1 MKSKRIYIIELLLF
15 ISIIVFNLFFRN
27 ELLLNISII
36 LLTVITYLLFGFYKD
51 NSYVKGNV
59 NRIIIAS
66 LLAFFMVTYIIGL
79 FVGFTKTIF
88 QLSPKY
94 LLNTVLLT
102 MIVILCEELLRYIAA
117 KNSFKT
123 KWPIIIFTI
132 IMCVLN
138 IIIGIN
144 GYDFTDREM
153 IFIFISV
160 VVITVISR
168 EALCSYLAY
177 NVSIVPCIIFKLIIE
192 MYEYVLPI
200 IPRLGNYLFS
210 VFNLILV
217 YIIFYFSNKIIT
229 YSEKREKYTR
239 VAARRIIYVPILA
252 VLLVM
257 IVLVSGFLKYKMIA
271 VASGSMVPTYEKG
284 DAVIYEKVNA
294 DQLQIGDILA
304 FQKNDIIVTHRIV
317 EIRKNVRRV
326 FITKGDANKS
336 VDSYE
341 VEASNVLGKVVFKV
355 RYIGYPTVWI
365 NEFFKRGAI
374 E

>member
-1 MKSKRIYIIELLLF
+1 M
-15 ISIIVFNLFFRN
+15 
-27 ELLLNISII
+27 
-36 LLTVITYLLFGFYKD
+36 
-51 NSYVKGNV
+51 
-59 NRIIIAS
+59 
-66 LLAFFMVTYIIGL
+66 
-79 FVGFTKTIF
+79 
-88 QLSPKY
+88 
-94 LLNTVLLT
+94 
-102 MIVILCEELLRYIAA
+102 
-117 KNSFKT
+117 
-123 KWPIIIFTI
+123 
-132 IMCVLN
+132 
-138 IIIGIN
+138 
-144 GYDFTDREM
+144 
-153 IFIFISV
+153 
-160 VVITVISR
+160 
-168 EALCSYLAY
+168 
-177 NVSIVPCIIFKLIIE
+177 
-192 MYEYVLPI
+192 
-200 IPRLGNYLFS
+200 
-210 VFNLILV
+210 
-217 YIIFYFSNKIIT
+217 
-229 YSEKREKYTR
+229 
-239 VAARRIIYVPILA
+239 PILA